1 MPVSFASTT
10 SFLVERRGFCR
21 LVVSTLGVC
30 LVALSGVAQAA
41 EKRLDRTFSVA
52 PGGRLTI
59 DSDGTDLRVEG
70 TGGNQV
76 IVHVLLSGSERMLKR
91 MTLSA
96 DQSGNDVAVAAKH
109 GTGKWTDWFG
119 GWNLDGRIEVKV
131 PRDYHLDIRTSG
143 GDIKVSQLKGNARG
157 RTSGGDIQ
165 VADIQGP
172 VEMQTSGG
180 DVRVEQI
187 EGATRLATSGGDL
200 EIARLKGDLDAKT
213 SGGYIHLD
221 DVVGRVVARTSS
233 GNVVARGVRGD
244 CDLKT
249 SGGDIRATI
258 DGKIAAH
265 TSGGDVT
272 AELVGANR
280 GISVSSSGG
289 DLTVRV
295 PKDTKGELNAATS
308 GGSVRT
314 ELPVTT
320 TEMSERKLTGTLNG
334 GGNAIHAR
342 TSGGSIKV
350 VATGSGEAVEN

>member
-1 MPVSFASTT
+1 MSVRFVAP
-10 SFLVERRGFCR
+10 LVNA
-21 LVVSTLGVC
+21 LGIC
-30 LVALSGVAQAA
+30 LVACSFAAQAA

-59 DSDGTDLRVEG
+59 ESEGSDLRVEG
-70 TGGNQV
+70 TAGNQV
-76 IVHVLLSGSERMLKR
+76 VVHILVTGSERTVER

-96 DQSGNDVAVAAKH
+96 EQSANDVAVVTKH
-109 GTGKWTDWFG
+109 GSGKWTDWLG

-131 PRDYHLDIRTSG
+131 PRDYNIDIRTSG
-143 GDIKVSQLKGNARG
+143 GDITVGQLNGNARG
-157 RTSGGDIQ
+157 RTSGGDIRLT
-165 VADIQGP
+165 DIHGP
-172 VEMQTSGG
+172 VDMGTSGG
-180 DVRVEQI
+180 DVRAEQVEGQ
-187 EGATRLATSGGDL
+187 TRLNTSGGDI
-200 EIARLKGDLDAKT
+200 EVVRLNGDLDAKT

-221 DVVGRVVARTSS
+221 DIVGSVEARTSS
-233 GNVVARGVRGD
+233 GNVIARGIRGD
-244 CDLKT
+244 SQLKT

-280 GISVSSSGG
+280 GITVSSSGG

-295 PKDTKGELNAATS
+295 PKDTTGELNAATS

-314 ELPVTT
+314 EIPVTT
-320 TEMSERKLTGTLNG
+320 TEMGEHRLSGTING
-334 GGNAIHAR
+334 GGNPIHAR

-350 VATGSGEAVEN
+350 VAVGSPQANQNQPVEKVN

>member
-1 MPVSFASTT
+1 MSVRFAPLIVCLLACSFA
-10 SFLVERRGFCR
+10 
-21 LVVSTLGVC
+21 
-30 LVALSGVAQAA
+30 AQAA
-41 EKRLDRTFSVA
+41 EKRLDRTFSVS

-76 IVHVLLSGSERMLKR
+76 VVRIVLNGSERVMER

-96 DQSGNDVAVAAKH
+96 EQSGNDVAVTAKH
-109 GTGKWTDWFG
+109 GSGKWTDWFG
-119 GWNLDGRIEVKV
+119 GWSLDGRVEVQV
-131 PRDYHLDIRTSG
+131 PRDYSIDIRTSG
-143 GDIKVSQLKGNARG
+143 GDIKVAQLKGDARG

-165 VADIQGP
+165 VTDIQGP
-172 VEMQTSGG
+172 VDMGTSGG
-180 DVRVEQI
+180 DVRAEQI
-187 EGATRLATSGGDL
+187 EGATRLSTSGGDL
-200 EIARLKGDLDAKT
+200 DIARLKGDLDAKT

-221 DVVGRVVARTSS
+221 NVVGKVVARTSS
-233 GNVVARGVRGD
+233 GNVIARGIRGD
-244 CDLKT
+244 SELKT

-280 GISVSSSGG
+280 GISVTSSGG

-295 PKDTKGELNAATS
+295 PKDTKAELNAATS

-320 TEMSERKLTGTLNG
+320 TEMGEHRLTGTING
-334 GGNAIHAR
+334 GGDPIYAR

-350 VATGSGEAVEN
+350 VAAGSTQANSNQPVE

>member
-1 MPVSFASTT
+1 MSVRFVSTVGACLLACSFA
-10 SFLVERRGFCR
+10 
-21 LVVSTLGVC
+21 
-30 LVALSGVAQAA
+30 AHAA

-59 DSDGTDLRVEG
+59 EADSADLRVTG

-76 IVHVLLSGSERMLKR
+76 VVHILLTGNDRSVERID
-91 MTLSA
+91 LSA
-96 DQSGNDVAVAAKH
+96 EQSGNDVTVLAKQRK
-109 GTGKWTDWFG
+109 GSWTSWFG
-119 GWNLDGRIEVKV
+119 VWNQDSKIEVQV
-131 PRDYHLDIRTSG
+131 PREYNFDIQTSG
-143 GDIKVSQLKGNARG
+143 GDITVGQLQGTARG
-157 RTSGGDIQ
+157 RTSGGD
-165 VADIQGP
+165 VRVTDIHGP
-172 VEMQTSGG
+172 VDMQTSGG

-187 EGATRLATSGGDL
+187 DGQTRLSTSGGDV
-200 EIARLKGDLDAKT
+200 EIVRVNGDLDAKT

-221 DVVGRVVARTSS
+221 DVVGKVVARTSS
-233 GNVVARGVRGD
+233 GNVIARNVRGD
-244 CDLKT
+244 SDLKT

-272 AELVGANR
+272 AELVGQNR

-295 PKDTKGELNAATS
+295 PKGTTGELDAATS

-320 TEMSERKLTGTLNG
+320 TELGEHKVTGTING
-334 GGNAIHAR
+334 GGNPIYAR

-350 VATGSGEAVEN
+350 VASGAPPASPN

>member
-1 MPVSFASTT
+1 MSVRFAS
-10 SFLVERRGFCR
+10 SLVA
-21 LVVSTLGVC
+21 STLAVC
-30 LVALSGVAQAA
+30 LVALPCAADAA

-76 IVHVLLSGSERMLKR
+76 VVRILLSGPERMLER

-96 DQSGNDVAVAAKH
+96 EQSGNDVSIAAKH
-109 GTGKWTDWFG
+109 GTGKWTDWLG
-119 GWNLDGRIEVKV
+119 GWNLDGKIEVQV

-143 GDIKVSQLKGNARG
+143 GDINVGQLKGNARG

-165 VADIQGP
+165 IVEVQGP

-180 DVRVEQI
+180 DIRVEQVA
-187 EGATRLATSGGDL
+187 GATRVGTSGGDI
-200 EIARLKGDLDAKT
+200 EIVRLNGDLDAKT

-221 DVVGRVVARTSS
+221 DVVGQVVARTSS
-233 GNVVARGVRGD
+233 GNVIARGVRGD
-244 CDLKT
+244 SDLKT

-272 AELVGANR
+272 AELVGPNR

-295 PKDTKGELNAATS
+295 PKDTKGELNASTS

-320 TEMSERKLTGTLNG
+320 TEMGERKLRGTING
-334 GGNAIHAR
+334 GGDPIHAR

-350 VATGSGEAVEN
+350 VAATQN